1 MPKLLGALKIS
12 DLPPGA
18 MKLIK
23 VEDLEVAVANV
34 DGRFCAFGNICPH
47 EGGPLVEGELEG
59 NIVICP
65 WHFTQFDVFTG
76 EVIDGVTDEP
86 IPVYAVRVEGDEVRV
101 EAPGNGG

>member
-1 MPKLLGALKIS
+1 MSGQLGALKIS
-12 DLPPGA
+12 EVPVGT

-23 VEDLEVAVANV
+23 VADAEVVVANV

-59 NIVICP
+59 NVVICP

-76 EVIDGVTDEP
+76 EAIEGVTDEP
-86 IPVYAVRVEGDEVRV
+86 IPVYAVRVEGDEIQVR
-101 EAPGNGG
+101 ESGA

>member
-1 MPKLLGALKIS
+1 MSGLLGALKIS
-12 DLPPGA
+12 EVPVGT

-23 VEDLEVAVANV
+23 VEDAEVVVANI
-34 DGRFCAFGNICPH
+34 DGRFCAFGNVCSH
-47 EGGPLVEGELEG
+47 EGGPLAEGELEG
-59 NIVICP
+59 NVVTCP

-76 EVIDGVTDEP
+76 AVVDGVTDEP

>member
-1 MPKLLGALKIS
+1 MADFTRVLKTS
-12 DLPPGA
+12 EVSPGE
-18 MKLIK
+18 MKL
-23 VEDLEVAVANV
+23 VDVAGTDVVVANV
-34 DGRFCAFGNICPH
+34 DGKFCAFGNICPH

-59 NIVICP
+59 NVVICP
-65 WHFTQFDVFTG
+65 WHFTQFDVVTG

>member
-1 MPKLLGALKIS
+1 MPKLLGELKIS
-12 DLPPGA
+12 DVPPGA

-23 VEDLEVAVANV
+23 VEDLEVVVANV

-47 EGGPLVEGELEG
+47 EGGPLAEGELEG
-59 NIVICP
+59 NVVTCP
-65 WHFTQFDVFTG
+65 WHFTRFDVFTG

>member
-1 MPKLLGALKIS
+1 MPKLLGTLKVS
-12 DLPPGA
+12 DIPPGV

-23 VEDLEVAVANV
+23 ADDLEVAVANV
-34 DGRFCAFGNICPH
+34 GGEFCAFGNICPH

-59 NIVICP
+59 NEVICP
-65 WHFTQFDVFTG
+65 WHFTRFDVFSG

-101 EAPGNGG
+101 EAPGSGG